1 MTLPVYGVVL
11 LAMLSSLLLTPVVR
25 SLATSCGI
33 VDSPDGRR
41 KLHTHPIPLGG
52 GVAVLVAVFF
62 SLCVSIWLSPSV
74 SSLLSG
80 HERFLTGL
88 AISAFSI
95 VVVGLIDD
103 RIQLRG
109 RQKLLGQIL
118 AATVL
123 MLAGLVVREIQMFGW
138 HIELGLLSV
147 PFTMFWI
154 LGAIN
159 ALNLIDGI
167 DGLAGSVGVILSVT
181 IAGMA
186 WLSGHHADAILAL
199 ALAGGIFGFLLY
211 NLPPAT
217 IFLGD
222 CGSMLIGLMLGALAI
237 RSSLKGAA
245 TVALAAPTVVWAIP
259 IFDVGM
265 AILRRKLTGRSIYE
279 TDRSHLHH
287 CLLRRGLSGRGTL
300 LWISGFCACTSIGA
314 LASVAQQNEWL
325 AILSALSV
333 IGILVVTRVFGHG
346 EFFLLARRVRTLV
359 LSLLH
364 VGLSGKNGHRDPI
377 HARLTGTRDW
387 NDLWQTL
394 TEYAERF
401 DLSWIQLNVNL
412 PAVSEV
418 YHVSWERKNEKST
431 QPQWSTEIPLMM
443 STSTIGRLSIRGHC
457 PSDQVCTWMGEL
469 IGGLKPFET
478 QLVSLVLEENIATR
492 RPQPMLVPSY
502 STGHSEIQ
510 PNNAGT

>member
-1 MTLPVYGVVL
+1 MALPIYGVVL
-11 LAMLSSLLLTPVVR
+11 LAMLSSLLLTPIAR
-25 SLATSCGI
+25 WLASSCGI

-41 KLHTHPIPLGG
+41 KLHKRPIPLGG
-52 GVAVLVAVFF
+52 GVAILVAIYF
-62 SLCVSIWLSPSV
+62 SLILSFWLSPSIH
-74 SSLLSG
+74 SLLTG
-80 HERFLTGL
+80 HDRFLAGL
-88 AISAFSI
+88 AASALVI
-95 VVVGLIDD
+95 VLVGLVDD

-109 RQKLLGQIL
+109 RQKLAGQIL
-118 AATVL
+118 AAAVL
-123 MLAGLVVREIQMFGW
+123 MLSGLVVRELQVFGW
-138 HIELGLLSV
+138 QVELGLLSI
-147 PFTMFWI
+147 PFTIFWI

-167 DGLAGSVGVILSVT
+167 DGLAGSVGVILSLT

-186 WLSGHHADAILAL
+186 WLSGHQIDAVLAL
-199 ALAGGIFGFLLY
+199 ALAGAVFGFLLY

-237 RSSLKGAA
+237 RSSLKGPA

-300 LWISGFCACTSIGA
+300 LWISGFCACTSLGA

-325 AILSALSV
+325 AVLSALAV
-333 IGILVVTRVFGHG
+333 IGTLVMARIFGHG
-346 EFFLLARRVRTLV
+346 EF
-359 LSLLH
+359 SLL
-364 VGLSGKNGHRDPI
+364 VRRLQTLIMSVLQLGLPGRQGHRDPV

-401 DLSWIQLNVNL
+401 DLSWVQLNVNL
-412 PAVSEV
+412 PAVSEE
-418 YHVSWERKNEKST
+418 YHVSWERKNNRST

-457 PSDQVCTWMGEL
+457 PDDQVCTWMGEL

-478 QLVSLVLEENIATR
+478 QLVSLVLEEYNQPLQ
-492 RPQPMLVPSY
+492 PQPVPAS
-502 STGHSEIQ
+502 SFATGVAEIQ
-510 PNNAGT
+510 PNNVGS